1 MVKRVADGSFGLVYL
16 MRNKKTQDQVAAKR
30 IKHRKPE
37 DVYFSRK
44 EFHILNK
51 IRDGAGVV
59 ALIDYFESPAQSVII
74 TEYLEG
80 GTFFCQTPV
89 HSFEHFNFLLEGNVD
104 LDVECELQAKLR
116 FNFNQGFVCLTPFEK
131 NSTLCA
137 SR

>member
-1 MVKRVADGSFGLVYL
+1 MNYTVFRQVPTFLFAELRAKYSMVKRVADGSFGLVYL

-51 IRDGAGVV
+51 IRDGAGEV

-80 GTFFCQTPV
+80 ETFF
-89 HSFEHFNFLLEGNVD
+89 
-104 LDVECELQAKLR
+104 
-116 FNFNQGFVCLTPFEK
+116 
-131 NSTLCA
+131 
-137 SR
+137 